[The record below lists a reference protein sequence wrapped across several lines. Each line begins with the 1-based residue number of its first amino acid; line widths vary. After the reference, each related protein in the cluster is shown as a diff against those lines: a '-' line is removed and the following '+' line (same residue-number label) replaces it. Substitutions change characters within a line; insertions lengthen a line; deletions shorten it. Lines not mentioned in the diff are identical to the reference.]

1 MQSHFFIFKS
11 KLPNFI
17 ALRGKKYTLAGI
29 INTQYVIMSLIL
41 WIACFLI
48 TATWQSVVWAVER
61 CDFVIGT

>member
-29 INTQYVIMSLIL
+29 IINTQYVIMSLIL
-41 WIACFLI
+41 WIACFL